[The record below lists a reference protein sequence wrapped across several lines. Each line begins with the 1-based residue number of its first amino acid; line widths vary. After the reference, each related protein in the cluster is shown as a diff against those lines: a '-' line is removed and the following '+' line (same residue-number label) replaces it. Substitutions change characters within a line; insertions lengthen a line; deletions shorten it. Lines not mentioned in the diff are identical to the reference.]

1 MPTTL
6 IRCEK
11 CGDLHRADGACT
23 PRPAISWRRLL
34 LGLAGLAAV
43 AVLLIILLAGCS
55 APGSNDT
62 PSATPALA
70 PLLESLIVETTP
82 TTAPTSTPTP
92 ALFTGSQNSQNAAPA
107 PPTGAD
113 LSDAWRRWANAHGYC
128 WCEWVQGN
136 PVLTGEACARELLDA
151 TRAALLC
158 PARST
163 P

>member
-11 CGDLHRADGACT
+11 CGDLHRVGAACT
-23 PRPAISWRRLL
+23 PRPAMTWRRLL
-34 LGLAGLAAV
+34 LGLAGLVAV

-55 APGSNDT
+55 APGSNNT

-82 TTAPTSTPTP
+82 SATPAPTATPTP
-92 ALFTGSQNSQNAAPA
+92 APA
-107 PPTGAD
+107 PPTGGD

-128 WCEWVQGN
+128 WCEWVQGD

>member
-11 CGDLHRADGACT
+11 CGDLHRVDAACT
-23 PRPAISWRRLL
+23 PRPAMTWRRLL
-34 LGLAGLAAV
+34 LGLAGLVAV

-55 APGSNDT
+55 APGSNNT
-62 PSATPALA
+62 PSAP
-70 PLLESLIVETTP
+70 P
-82 TTAPTSTPTP
+82 APTATPTP
-92 ALFTGSQNSQNAAPA
+92 APA
-107 PPTGAD
+107 PPTGGD

-128 WCEWVQGN
+128 WCEWVQGD

-158 PARST
+158 PARPT

>member
-11 CGDLHRADGACT
+11 CGDLHRAGAACT

-34 LGLAGLAAV
+34 LGLVGLVAV
-43 AVLLIILLAGCS
+43 AAVLLILLAGCS
-55 APGSNDT
+55 PAPGSNT

-70 PLLESLIVETTP
+70 PLLESLIVSTP
-82 TTAPTSTPTP
+82 APADDPTPTP
-92 ALFTGSQNSQNAAPA
+92 TPTIAPA
-107 PPTGAD
+107 PPTGVD
-113 LSDAWRRWANAHGYC
+113 LANAWRRWANDNGYC
-128 WCEWVQGN
+128 WCEWVQGD
-136 PVLTGEACARELLDA
+136 PVLTGDSCARELLDA
-151 TRAALLC
+151 TRAAALC